1 MMFRKVNNV
10 HFVGIGG
17 IGMSG
22 IAELLLN
29 LGFKVSGSDL
39 TDSEIIQNLKNKG
52 AKVFKGHDEKNINN
66 SEVIVY
72 SSAVSD
78 DNPELKI
85 ALQNNIPIIKRAE
98 MLGELIALKQTSIG
112 VAGTHGKTSTS
123 SMIGALLTYS
133 KLDPTLV
140 VGGLVKNLDTNSKLG
155 KGDIIVVEAD
165 EYDKSFLQL
174 KPTFAIITNIEE
186 EHMDCYNDLDDLYNS
201 FTQFANAVPFYGAV
215 VACIDSP
222 GVQTILPK
230 IKRPII
236 TYGLSSQA
244 DIRAENIEFH
254 EMTTT
259 YNIIKYNQNIGKVI
273 LNAPGKHNVLNSLAA
288 ATMGLE
294 MGLNIENIIDG
305 INSYGGVRR
314 RFEIKGISKNIMVVD
329 DYAHHPT
336 EVSAT
341 LEAARNGWDRRI
353 IAVFQ
358 PHLYSRTKSFYKE
371 FARAFLDSDILIITD
386 IYPAR
391 EIPIEGINGKI
402 VYNEALSIGHKNAH
416 FIPDLENL
424 ESLLDKL
431 VQSNDMIITIGAGTI
446 WRYGQAYYEHLT
458 KQESNI

>member
-39 TDSEIIQNLKNKG
+39 TDSKIIQNLKNKG

-123 SMIGALLTYS
+123 SMIGALLTYT

-155 KGDIIVVEAD
+155 KGDLIVVEAD

-222 GVQTILPK
+222 GVQIILPK

-259 YNIIKYNQNIGKVI
+259 YNIIKYNQNIGKII

-402 VYNEALSIGHKNAH
+402 VYNEALSIGHKNAY

-424 ESLLDKL
+424 QNILDKL